1 MMDGDA
7 GQRDRM
13 KQGDI
18 IIEGTR
24 MPDTGLAEYRYSST
38 PVPGIAQAVDILSI
52 LAAGTV
58 CFVILVNFNPVILE
72 YYIFFTTFVAIIAS
86 LLLRNAAM
94 YDLDAIMRPVAR
106 SDMVIVSIVSAFLFF
121 LTIAFSLKVSDIYS
135 RAWTYSFLGA
145 SISLVIAN
153 RILLAALLRRLSRQR
168 IIGRSVVVLGTG
180 PQAEMFLERI
190 ARLQPHFTEVRG
202 VFAHETVPE
211 SGCFA
216 GHPVLGT
223 TEDLFHYIRANRV
236 DDIVVAMAWSSDRA
250 LSKVVEALKELPINV
265 YISMDLAGY
274 QLQFRPVFGQFNQL
288 PLFEVVQKPISGWSY
303 LLKLAEDYVLATLL
317 LFLLS
322 PLMLLIALAIKI
334 DSEGPVFF
342 MQKRIGFNNEIFEI
356 YKFRSMYHRPD
367 PEADFKQAQKDDP
380 RITRVGRFIRR
391 TSLDELPQLLNVLN
405 GTMSLVGPRPHAL
418 RHNEDYGRQIRGYFA
433 RHKVKPGITGWAQVN
448 GLRGET
454 ETLSKME
461 ARVTHDIYYAENWS
475 LLFDLRI
482 LAMTVIVVLF
492 QKTAY

>member
-7 GQRDRM
+7 GQLDHM

-24 MPDTGLAEYRYSST
+24 MPDTGLPEYRYSSA

-52 LAAGTV
+52 LAAGTL
-58 CFVILVNFNPVILE
+58 CFVLLVNFNPVIIE
-72 YYIFFTTFVAIIAS
+72 YYIFFTAFVAIIAS

-135 RAWTYSFLGA
+135 RAWTYFFLGA

-153 RILLAALLRRLSRQR
+153 RVLLAALLRRLSRQR

-211 SGCFA
+211 GGCFA

-223 TEDLFHYIRANRV
+223 TEDLFHYVRANRV

-303 LLKLAEDYVLATLL
+303 LLKLAEDYILATLL
-317 LFLLS
+317 LLLLS
-322 PLMLLIALAIKI
+322 PLMLLIALAIKL
-334 DSEGPVFF
+334 DSKGPVFF
-342 MQKRIGFNNEIFEI
+342 HQPRRGFNSRLFEVW
-356 YKFRSMYHRPD
+356 KFRTMYHDR
-367 PEADFKQAQKDDP
+367 ADLACATQTTRNDP
-380 RITRVGRFIRR
+380 RITRVGAILRK
-391 TSLDELPQLLNVLN
+391 TSLDELPQLINVLN
-405 GTMSLVGPRPHAL
+405 GDMSLVGPAAPRRRHQGRRPVVRGGRPRIRRALPRPPGHHRLGPGQRLARRDRHAVQDGGAG
-418 RHNEDYGRQIRGYFA
+418 H
-433 RHKVKPGITGWAQVN
+433 P
-448 GLRGET
+448 
-454 ETLSKME
+454 
-461 ARVTHDIYYAENWS
+461 
-475 LLFDLRI
+475 
-482 LAMTVIVVLF
+482 
-492 QKTAY
+492 